1 MFLSVSTVF
10 SRVSDGSSPVCF
22 HILDWSALGVFVF
35 FLDEEGSEH
44 DLLTHKHTHT
54 HKLVMLMFVFLCIII
69 MQCDV

>member
-54 HKLVMLMFVFLCIII
+54 QACYANVCVSLHNNNAV
-69 MQCDV
+69 

>member
-1 MFLSVSTVF
+1 MFLSASTVF
-10 SRVSDGSSPVCF
+10 SRVSDRSSPVCF

-44 DLLTHKHTHT
+44 DLLTHTHT
-54 HKLVMLMFVFLCIII
+54 HKLVMLMCVFLCIII